1 MQRKIYLVLIL
12 LSILFSGF
20 LYQKLVFDF
29 KDELFYEER
38 MVGAYKKNIF
48 LIYNILNKESL
59 FLKIKTPQQFPI
71 EKVFFN
77 KNYTFPQNVNLRGT
91 TYTYYFFIPRQYVYR
106 GKNILEI
113 KLSSIPNLNIDVRIY
128 NYRKK
133 FLKNLIVFLKD
144 NHIFKKSKNIFDI
157 FFVIFLLLFI
167 CFVILKLLNKI
178 IISLEKIYFYLLFFL
193 LSPNIFLTLAYFIPF
208 KIGFRIAMNV
218 GFFFSSYIISM
229 IITLS
234 LLLLKRVLKINKSEE
249 VDSSFLPLWKA
260 RVEKIY
266 LWVRKKEFSHK
277 CIILFMVL
285 LLFCAL
291 FLSIGLES
299 IAEQF
304 ANIAYFLLVIGV
316 LGKFI
321 KFLGEKENEF

>member
-218 GFFFSSYIISM
+218 GFFFSSYIIFM

-234 LLLLKRVLKINKSEE
+234 LLL
-249 VDSSFLPLWKA
+249 
-260 RVEKIY
+260 
-266 LWVRKKEFSHK
+266 VRKKEFSHK